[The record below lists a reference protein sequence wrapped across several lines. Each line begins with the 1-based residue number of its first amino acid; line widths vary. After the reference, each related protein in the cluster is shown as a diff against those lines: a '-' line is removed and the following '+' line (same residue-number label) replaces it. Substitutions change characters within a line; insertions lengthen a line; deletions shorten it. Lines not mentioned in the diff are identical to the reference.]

1 LPANTARASRESYT
15 LLKVKSH
22 RGEVLLPQPTLDAVL
37 EGRNRGI
44 KEWELQERA
53 GMGDDDDVFYLFLQ
67 KQNQPKAIYPKG
79 TSHHARLFRGPMT
92 NGIKKARNALM
103 MLMSV
108 ICACRNNNQPNAI
121 YPLGTFHRG
130 LKKAHVMMLP
140 SCPIWYFDNPF
151 PPLVDV
157 MVR

>member
-1 LPANTARASRESYT
+1 MQGSPLNGHMLALSHLAAGRGKAASMTAAACSTAFCAPR
-15 LLKVKSH
+15 
-22 RGEVLLPQPTLDAVL
+22 
-37 EGRNRGI
+37 I
-44 KEWELQERA
+44 W
-53 GMGDDDDVFYLFLQ
+53 DDDDVFYLFLQ